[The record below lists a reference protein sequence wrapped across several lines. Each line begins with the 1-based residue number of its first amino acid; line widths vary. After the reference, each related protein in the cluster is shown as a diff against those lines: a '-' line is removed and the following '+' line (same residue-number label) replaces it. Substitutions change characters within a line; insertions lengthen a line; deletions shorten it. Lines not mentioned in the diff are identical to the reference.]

1 MTGERVSTEDLE
13 LEAQGLDGF
22 NAIDDDGE
30 GLPDEALAELAALDA
45 ESGGEDF
52 EGEARQAELDELR
65 SELAQAV
72 DRYRSAVLAGAPD
85 VPGDLVRGATLD
97 EVDESLEAAKRTV
110 TQIRARVT
118 AELGKAE
125 GFPVGSPAR
134 DDGNLDGLS
143 ASEKIAYGLARGR
156 SSPSFL

>member
-1 MTGERVSTEDLE
+1 MSEERVSGEDLE
-13 LEAQGLDGF
+13 LEARGLDGF
-22 NAIDDDGE
+22 NAVDDDGE
-30 GLPDEALAELAALDA
+30 GLPEEALAELAALDA
-45 ESGGEDF
+45 ESALDEPGVEDF
-52 EGEARQAELDELR
+52 EGEAMQAELDELR

-72 DRYRSAVLAGAPD
+72 ERYRSAVLAAAPD

-110 TQIRARVT
+110 TQIRARV
-118 AELGKAE
+118 ASELGKAE

-143 ASEKIAYGLARGR
+143 ASEKIAYGLARQ
-156 SSPSFL
+156 